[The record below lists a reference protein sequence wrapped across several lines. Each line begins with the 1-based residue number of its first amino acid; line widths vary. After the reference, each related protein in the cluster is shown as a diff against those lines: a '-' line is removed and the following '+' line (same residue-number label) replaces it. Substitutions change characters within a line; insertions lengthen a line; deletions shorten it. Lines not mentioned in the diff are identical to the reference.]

1 MTGDTVECFNCG
13 HENPS
18 WAQVC
23 RSCGYAIQPVAS
35 SSGGPAGLF
44 PTDQASLTAIG
55 GAMAAIVG
63 AIVLGLLLS
72 GLIPPAASILDETPS
87 PTPTP
92 SASASASEV
101 PSASADPSASALASP
116 PLPGTLIFGT
126 GWDNTALQITGATT
140 DFTAASAGFA
150 HAISL
155 AAPIGVD
162 RLQEEVVR
170 LAADG
175 TETVVQSREG
185 RSGTVFVNP
194 TRTTDG
200 FKSSSSA
207 AELIAAWGKGTLI
220 MRVYRGG
227 ELIAE
232 GVFTFS

>member
-23 RSCGYAIQPVAS
+23 RSCGYALQQVAPTT
-35 SSGGPAGLF
+35 GGPAGLF

-63 AIVLGLLLS
+63 AIVLGLILS
-72 GLIPPAASILDETPS
+72 GLIPPAPNIAAETPS

-92 SASASASEV
+92 SASASASEIPSV
-101 PSASADPSASALASP
+101 VESASSSAVASP
-116 PLPGTLIFGT
+116 SLPGTIIFGT
-126 GWDNTALQITGATT
+126 GWNKDTLQITGPTT
-140 DFTAASAGFA
+140 DFTAASSGFA

-155 AAPIGVD
+155 ADPIGVD

-175 TETVVQSREG
+175 TETVVQSQ
-185 RSGTVFVNP
+185 SDGTVFVDA

-200 FKSSSSA
+200 FKSTASMSA
-207 AELIAAWGKGTLI
+207 LLAAWGKGTMV
-220 MRVYRGG
+220 MR
-227 ELIAE
+227 
-232 GVFTFS
+232 

>member
-1 MTGDTVECFNCG
+1 MTGDTIECFNCG

-23 RSCGYAIQPVAS
+23 RSCGYALQQVAPTT
-35 SSGGPAGLF
+35 GGPAGLF

-72 GLIPPAASILDETPS
+72 GLIPPAPNVAAET

-92 SASASASEV
+92 SASAGASVSEA
-101 PSASADPSASALASP
+101 PSVAESGGGSVLPSP
-116 PLPGTLIFGT
+116 QLPGTLTFGT
-126 GWDNTALQITGATT
+126 GWDNTALQIIGPTT
-140 DFTAASAGFA
+140 DFTAASSGFA
-150 HAISL
+150 HSISL
-155 AAPIGVD
+155 ADPIGVD

-175 TETVVQSREG
+175 TETVVQSRAD
-185 RSGTVFVNP
+185 GTVFVDA

-200 FKSSSSA
+200 LRASGSVSQ
-207 AELIAAWGKGTLI
+207 LIATWGKGTLV

-232 GVFTFS
+232 GSFTFS

>member
-23 RSCGYAIQPVAS
+23 RSCGYALQQVTPT
-35 SSGGPAGLF
+35 SGGPAGLF

-63 AIVLGLLLS
+63 AIVLGLILS
-72 GLIPPAASILDETPS
+72 GLIPPAPNVAAETPS
-87 PTPTP
+87 PTP
-92 SASASASEV
+92 SASTSASASEI
-101 PSASADPSASALASP
+101 PSIAESAGASVIASP
-116 PLPGTLIFGT
+116 GLPGTIIFGT
-126 GWDNTALQITGATT
+126 GWNNDTLQITGTT
-140 DFTAASAGFA
+140 TEFTAASSGFA

-155 AAPIGVD
+155 ADPIGVD

-175 TETVVQSREG
+175 TETVVQSRAD
-185 RSGTVFVNP
+185 GTVFVDA

-200 FKSSSSA
+200 FKSTASMSA
-207 AELIAAWGKGTLI
+207 LLAAWGKGDMV
-220 MRVYRGG
+220 MRIYRGG

-232 GVFTFS
+232 GTFTFS

>member
-72 GLIPPAASILDETPS
+72 GLIPPAPNVATETPS
-87 PTPTP
+87 PTP

-101 PSASADPSASALASP
+101 PIASADPSASALASP
-116 PLPGTLIFGT
+116 RFPGTLTFGT

-140 DFTAASAGFA
+140 EFTAASAGFA

-175 TETVVQSREG
+175 TETLVQTRAD
-185 RSGTVFVNP
+185 GTVFVDP

-200 FKSSSSA
+200 LKSSASA
-207 AELIAAWGKGTLI
+207 AELIAAWGTGTLV

-227 ELIAE
+227 ELLAE
-232 GVFTFS
+232 GTFTFS

>member
-23 RSCGYAIQPVAS
+23 RSCGYAIQPIAS

-63 AIVLGLLLS
+63 AIVLGLVLS
-72 GLIPPAASILDETPS
+72 GLIPAAPVATATPS

-92 SASASASEV
+92 SASATASEAPSVVESASGSV
-101 PSASADPSASALASP
+101 LPSPQ
-116 PLPGTLIFGT
+116 LPGTLIFGT
-126 GWDNTALQITGATT
+126 GWDNTALQITGPTSE
-140 DFTAASAGFA
+140 FTAASAGFA

-155 AAPIGVD
+155 AEPIGVD

-170 LAADG
+170 LAEDG
-175 TETVVQSREG
+175 TETVVQSRAD
-185 RSGTVFVNP
+185 GTVFVDP
-194 TRTTDG
+194 TRTIDG
-200 FKSSSSA
+200 LKASVSA
-207 AELIAAWGKGTLI
+207 SQLIAAWGTGTLV

-232 GVFTFS
+232 GSFTFS

>member
-23 RSCGYAIQPVAS
+23 RSCGYALQQVAPTT
-35 SSGGPAGLF
+35 GGPAGLF

-55 GAMAAIVG
+55 GALAAIVG
-63 AIVLGLLLS
+63 AIVLGLILS
-72 GLIPPAASILDETPS
+72 GLIPPAPNVAEETPS

-92 SASASASEV
+92 SASATASEI
-101 PSASADPSASALASP
+101 PSAVESATGSTVASP
-116 PLPGTLIFGT
+116 SLPGTIIFGT
-126 GWDNTALQITGATT
+126 GWNNDTLQITGPTS
-140 DFTAASAGFA
+140 DFTAASSGFA

-155 AAPIGVD
+155 ADPIGVD
-162 RLQEEVVR
+162 RLQEEIVR

-175 TETVVQSREG
+175 TETVVQSRAD
-185 RSGTVFVNP
+185 GTVFVDA

-200 FKSSSSA
+200 FKSTASMSA
-207 AELIAAWGKGTLI
+207 LLAAWGKGDMI
-220 MRVYRGG
+220 MRIYRGG

-232 GVFTFS
+232 GGFTFS

>member
-63 AIVLGLLLS
+63 AIVLGLILS
-72 GLIPPAASILDETPS
+72 GLIPAAPNVATETPS

-92 SASASASEV
+92 NASASASEV
-101 PSASADPSASALASP
+101 PNASADASASVLASP
-116 PLPGTLIFGT
+116 QLPGTLTFGT

-140 DFTAASAGFA
+140 EFTAASAGFA

-155 AAPIGVD
+155 AEPIGVD

-170 LAADG
+170 LADDG
-175 TETVVQSREG
+175 TETVVQSRAD
-185 RSGTVFVNP
+185 GTVFVDP

-200 FKSSSSA
+200 LKSTASMSQ
-207 AELIAAWGKGTLI
+207 LIAAWGTGTLI

-227 ELIAE
+227 ELLAE
-232 GVFTFS
+232 GTFTFS

>member
-63 AIVLGLLLS
+63 AIVLGLVLS

-101 PSASADPSASALASP
+101 PSASADASASALASP
-116 PLPGTLIFGT
+116 RLPGTLIFGT
-126 GWDNTALQITGATT
+126 GWDGTTLQITGATT

-150 HAISL
+150 HAISM
-155 AAPIGVD
+155 AEPIGVD

-175 TETVVQSREG
+175 TETVVQTRAD
-185 RSGTVFVNP
+185 GTVFVDP

-200 FKSSSSA
+200 LKSSASA

>member
-1 MTGDTVECFNCG
+1 MTGDTIECFNCG

-23 RSCGYAIQPVAS
+23 RSCGYALQQVAPTG
-35 SSGGPAGLF
+35 GGPAGLF

-55 GAMAAIVG
+55 GALGAIVG

-72 GLIPPAASILDETPS
+72 GLIPPAPNVAAET

-92 SASASASEV
+92 SPSASATASELPSVVESATGSASAS
-101 PSASADPSASALASP
+101 PS
-116 PLPGTLIFGT
+116 LPGTIIFGT
-126 GWDNTALQITGATT
+126 GWNNDTLQITGATSA
-140 DFTAASAGFA
+140 FTAASSGFA

-155 AAPIGVD
+155 AEPIGVD

-175 TETVVQSREG
+175 TETVVQSRAD
-185 RSGTVFVNP
+185 GTVFVDA

-200 FKSSSSA
+200 FKSTASMSA
-207 AELIAAWGKGTLI
+207 LLAAWGKGTMV

-227 ELIAE
+227 ELLAE
-232 GVFTFS
+232 GTFTFS

>member
-1 MTGDTVECFNCG
+1 MTGDTIECFNCG

-63 AIVLGLLLS
+63 AIVLGLILS
-72 GLIPPAASILDETPS
+72 GLIPPAPNVATETPS
-87 PTPTP
+87 PTPMP
-92 SASASASEV
+92 SGSASASEV
-101 PSASADPSASALASP
+101 PSASADASASVLASP
-116 PLPGTLIFGT
+116 GLPGTLIFGT

-140 DFTAASAGFA
+140 EFTAASAGFA

-162 RLQEEVVR
+162 RLLEEVVKVNE
-170 LAADG
+170 AG
-175 TETVVQSREG
+175 TETVVQSRDT
-185 RSGTVFVNP
+185 RTGTVFVNP

-200 FKSSSSA
+200 FKSTKTV
-207 AELIAAWGKGTLI
+207 AELIAAWGTGTHIL
-220 MRVYRGG
+220 RVYRGG
-227 ELIAE
+227 ELLAQ

>member
-23 RSCGYAIQPVAS
+23 RSCGYALQTVAPTT
-35 SSGGPAGLF
+35 GGPAGLF

-63 AIVLGLLLS
+63 AIVVGLILS
-72 GLIPPAASILDETPS
+72 GLIPPAPNVATETPS
-87 PTPTP
+87 PTPTA
-92 SASASASEV
+92 SASASASEI
-101 PSASADPSASALASP
+101 PSVVESAGGSAVASP
-116 PLPGTLIFGT
+116 SLPGTIIFGT
-126 GWDNTALQITGATT
+126 GWNKDTLQITGTT
-140 DFTAASAGFA
+140 SDFTAASAGFA

-155 AAPIGVD
+155 ADPIGVD

-175 TETVVQSREG
+175 TETVVQSRAD
-185 RSGTVFVNP
+185 GTVFVDG

-200 FKSSSSA
+200 FKSSTSISGLLA
-207 AELIAAWGKGTLI
+207 SWGKGTMV
-220 MRVYRGG
+220 MRIYRGG

-232 GVFTFS
+232 GTFTFS

>member
-72 GLIPPAASILDETPS
+72 GLIPPAPNVATETPS

-92 SASASASEV
+92 SASASASEAPSV
-101 PSASADPSASALASP
+101 DASASVLASP
-116 PLPGTLIFGT
+116 SLPGTLIFGT
-126 GWDNTALQITGATT
+126 GWDNTTLQITGATS

-175 TETVVQSREG
+175 TETVVQSRAD
-185 RSGTVFVNP
+185 GTVFVDP

-200 FKSSSSA
+200 LKSTESMG
-207 AELIAAWGKGTLI
+207 ELIAAWGTGTFV

-227 ELIAE
+227 ELLAE
-232 GVFTFS
+232 GVFTFA